1 MSERGVFAVDRGIW
15 DHPIFADEPLTE
27 REAWTWLIAEASFK
41 PRARN
46 VGGKIVRLE
55 RGQLAASVRFMGD
68 KWQWSKSRVDRFL
81 KRLKTE
87 TMIETDAGTG
97 LLIITINN
105 YNKFQRVS
113 LPDGDSVRDDERD
126 TRGTVAG
133 QQRDKTEDTEYTE
146 STELI
151 SDGSARAREVARP
164 VDDWPPD
171 YRDRFWDR
179 YPHKVGKPKALA
191 KLDACRKRRI
201 PFNAIMDGLDRYI
214 RTKPP
219 DRQWLNPETFINQE
233 RWNDQP
239 APVSQGNPDERSGSV
254 FANSRPQQSGSSAVL
269 AGVAAAAER
278 RARERVAAGQQR
290 PPDAKANAAAIDDP
304 DFFGAR

>member
-1 MSERGVFAVDRGIW
+1 MSRPWMPLYVADYQADTAHLSTAEHGAYLLLIMFYWTKGGLPKDEEAIRRITRMTNRQWSQSRDVLKSLFGDEWRHKRIEDELAKAIEKSSINSANAKRRHSERK
-15 DHPIFADEPLTE
+15 AD
-27 REAWTWLIAEASFK
+27 A
-41 PRARN
+41 
-46 VGGKIVRLE
+46 
-55 RGQLAASVRFMGD
+55 
-68 KWQWSKSRVDRFL
+68 
-81 KRLKTE
+81 
-87 TMIETDAGTG
+87 
-97 LLIITINN
+97 
-105 YNKFQRVS
+105 QRS
-113 LPDGDSVRDDERD
+113 D
-126 TRGTVAG
+126 TH
-133 QQRDKTEDTEYTE
+133 
-146 STELI
+146 
-151 SDGSARAREVARP
+151 ARASSQPQSQSQKEEEQETRVNAL
-164 VDDWPPD
+164 VVDDDWPPD
-171 YRDRFWDR
+171 YRDRFWER
-179 YPHKVGKPKALA
+179 YPNKVGKPKALA
-191 KLDACRKRRI
+191 KLDACRKRRV
-201 PFNAIMDGLDRYI
+201 PFNAIMAGLDRYI

>member
-1 MSERGVFAVDRGIW
+1 MSRPWMPLYVADYQADTAHLSTAEHGAYLLLIMFYWTKGGLPKDEEAIRRITRMSNRQWSQSRDVLKSLFGDEWRHKRVDDELAKAIEKSSVNSANAKRRHSERK
-15 DHPIFADEPLTE
+15 AD
-27 REAWTWLIAEASFK
+27 A
-41 PRARN
+41 
-46 VGGKIVRLE
+46 
-55 RGQLAASVRFMGD
+55 
-68 KWQWSKSRVDRFL
+68 
-81 KRLKTE
+81 
-87 TMIETDAGTG
+87 
-97 LLIITINN
+97 
-105 YNKFQRVS
+105 QRS
-113 LPDGDSVRDDERD
+113 D
-126 TRGTVAG
+126 TH
-133 QQRDKTEDTEYTE
+133 
-146 STELI
+146 
-151 SDGSARAREVARP
+151 ARASSQPQSQSQKEEKQETRVNAL
-164 VDDWPPD
+164 VVDDDWPPD

-179 YPHKVGKPKALA
+179 YPNKVGKPKALA

-254 FANSRPQQSGSSAVL
+254 FANPRPQQSGSAAVL